1 MKKIIIIVLLLIS
14 SFSFSQEVIY
24 IKNNLTY
31 KTKNN
36 LELDSETK
44 EIYEERLKYENIE
57 IEKVIINENEIILEF
72 KKETSPE
79 KIEKTLLYVSIIFGY
94 KSFKIKNEL

>member
-14 SFSFSQEVIY
+14 SFSFSQEAIY

-44 EIYEERLKYENIE
+44 EIYEKRLKYENIE

>member
-44 EIYEERLKYENIE
+44 EIYEKRLKYENIE